1 MKTLYFVSLAIH
13 ILSVLGIL
21 GLLLSQAQKSVRK
34 ISPGIIHAGL
44 TAGIAG
50 IVMTSVFKDVHK
62 DEVLDNGR
70 VGIKFLVLVA
80 ILFLGYAHSKKES
93 VKTWVWGTM
102 LGLTI
107 VNILLAFTLASTK

>member
-1 MKTLYFVSLAIH
+1 MKTLYFVALAIH

-21 GLLLSQAQKSVRK
+21 GLLLAQAQKSVRK
-34 ISPGIIHAGL
+34 ISPGVIHAGL

-50 IVMTSVFKDVHK
+50 IVMTSVFEDAHN
-62 DEVLDNGR
+62 DEVLNNGR

-80 ILFLGYAHSKKES
+80 ILFLGYANSKKEA

-107 VNILLAFTLASTK
+107 LNILLAFTLASNK